1 MTLKR
6 ALVWQPLL
14 VAVAA
19 MMLPPGTEAASVGG
33 RPPPKV
39 PAFPGAEGAGALTP
53 GGRGGKV
60 YEITTLTDGG
70 PGSLREALAASGP
83 RMVVFRISGIITLTN
98 RLPINQPFVTI
109 AGQTAP
115 GDGICIRGETTEINT
130 HDVILRYLRFRRGD
144 LKRRDDALGGNPVS
158 RVIVDHCSCSWGLD
172 ENLSLYR
179 HIDKTLAGED
189 EKLPAERLTIQ
200 WCISSEALDLNNHA
214 FGGTWGGRYGSF
226 HHNLFACN
234 TGRNPSIGWGDHF
247 DFRNNVLFNWRHRT
261 IDGGDESS
269 WVNIVANYFKP
280 GPAANEGDIRHRIC
294 MPQHSDMLSEAPVPG
309 KWYVAENFV
318 EGFPEITAD
327 NWNGGVQ
334 FEKNNNS
341 FEAIGSGAQNMAI
354 IEHKRALT
362 PAASLPIRQ
371 QSAKEAYELVLANA
385 GATLPKRDP
394 VDARIIEQ
402 VRSGTARPGKNGII
416 TTPDD
421 VGGWPEYK
429 SAAALVDTDHDGM
442 PDDWEK
448 KYGLDPN
455 DPSDGPKDSDAD
467 GYTNLEEYLNG
478 TDPTKFV
485 DYSQAVNNVNLLK

>member
-1 MTLKR
+1 MKNGSE
-6 ALVWQPLL
+6 PHGILL
-14 VAVAA
+14 LLLLAICTASSPAA
-19 MMLPPGTEAASVGG
+19 TVGG
-33 RPPPKV
+33 RPRPKV

-60 YEITTLTDGG
+60 FEVTTLNDGG
-70 PGSLREALAASGP
+70 PGSLREAFAASGP
-83 RMVVFRISGIITLTN
+83 RIVVFRVSGIITLTN
-98 RLPINQPFVTI
+98 RLPINQPFITV

-144 LKRRDDALGGNPVS
+144 LKRRDDALGGNPVGN
-158 RVIVDHCSCSWGLD
+158 VIVDHCSCSWGLD

-179 HIDKTLAGED
+179 QMGKTLVGED
-189 EKLPAERLTIQ
+189 QKLPTERLTIQ
-200 WCISSEALDLNNHA
+200 WCISSEALDLHNHA

-261 IDGGDESS
+261 IDGGDDSS
-269 WVNIVANYFKP
+269 WVNVVANYFKP
-280 GPAANEGDIRHRIC
+280 GPAVNPGDIRHRIC
-294 MPQHSDMLSEAPVPG
+294 MPQHANMLSEGPVPG
-309 KWYVAENFV
+309 RWYVADNFV
-318 EGFPEITAD
+318 DGFPEISAD

-334 FEKNNNS
+334 FEHNSQS
-341 FEAIGSGAQNMAI
+341 FENTHSEAELKAFMD
-354 IEHKRALT
+354 HKRSLT
-362 PAASLPIRQ
+362 PIPSVPIRQ
-371 QSAKEAYELVLANA
+371 QTAQEAYELVLAQA
-385 GATLPKRDP
+385 GATLPRRDP
-394 VDARIIEQ
+394 VDLRIIESVRTGQ
-402 VRSGTARPGKNGII
+402 VKFGAKGII
-416 TTPDD
+416 QTPDD

-429 SAAALVDTDHDGM
+429 SAPAALDSDHDGM
-442 PDDWEK
+442 PDEWEK

-455 DPSDGPKDSDAD
+455 DPSDAAKDADGD

-485 DYSQAVNNVNLLK
+485 DYAKPENNVNTLP